1 MMPKPRR
8 RVSFDVKGRLKLA
21 PSQDDTTTTYRVTI
35 SDFSSRGAM
44 VIVDLP
50 CSIRLQLFEK
60 INYCV
65 LDFEDTQHISDPL
78 LAKAVWLQPQTSA
91 GDFMTFKIG
100 LSFENLTVDM
110 AGQLDIYASVLT
122 SPSPSFWLQE

>member
-1 MMPKPRR
+1 MQKIRR

-21 PSQDDTTTTYRVTI
+21 PTQDGTTSVYRVTI

-50 CSIRLQLFEK
+50 CSVRLQLFEK
-60 INYCV
+60 ISYCV
-65 LDFEDTQHISDPL
+65 LEFESAEHISNPL

-100 LSFENLTVDM
+100 LSFENLTPDL
-110 AGQLDIYASVLT
+110 AGQLDIYASAMT
-122 SPSPSFWLQE
+122 SQSPSCWFQE